1 MKTNWLICF
10 GVIYVLAS
18 LCIYQAIKK
27 EVIYIS
33 FDDLKGYKYQ
43 FIDSTD
49 VLKTREVL
57 ITQGGER
64 WYQWWRIEVDKE
76 RIRKTD
82 FDNIRR
88 TVINSQYFIIL
99 NVQPLKKV
107 DIFEKY
113 HLFIIK
119 WVNDVPY
126 IMPVKNIWY
135 VVE

>member
-1 MKTNWLICF
+1 M
-10 GVIYVLAS
+10 
-18 LCIYQAIKK
+18 
-27 EVIYIS
+27 
-33 FDDLKGYKYQ
+33 
-43 FIDSTD
+43 
-49 VLKTREVL
+49 

-64 WYQWWRIEVDKE
+64 WYQWWQIEVDKE

-113 HLFIIK
+113 RLFIIK

-126 IMPVKNIWY
+126 ILPVKNIGY